1 MFLVISKKIRKS
13 VEQGMRVA
21 PYLTRL
27 PATRV
32 AGRCWGGRPATSV
45 VLFHIAQVSELT
57 RSDLFPPTHVQF
69 C

>member
-21 PYLTRL
+21 LVPDRT
-27 PATRV
+27 ACH
-32 AGRCWGGRPATSV
+32 AGGWEMLGWPATSV